1 MIGVTVTLAFF
12 WGRLW
17 VMRWGC
23 RRRGCRGRRS
33 KGGHRGRGRV
43 RPGGSSPR
51 AEPLDRRRGHATPS
65 QPDPSGH
72 QLNWEEIGPGAA
84 WPGAALAADEL
95 TCASTSARSCPGLVA
110 YPALRAQ
117 EHDQVRLI
125 RALMSP
131 SSAGSL
137 AAN

>member
-1 MIGVTVTLAFF
+1 MAKVLGL
-12 WGRLW
+12 R
-17 VMRWGC
+17 C
-23 RRRGCRGRRS
+23 RECGEEYP
-33 KGGHRGRGRV
+33 V
-43 RPGGSSPR
+43 SPVHVC
-51 AEPLDRRRGHATPS
+51 ELCFGPLEI
-65 QPDPSGH
+65 